1 MSRPVMNKTIAFHGL
16 AVIKGGADWTL
27 LYAHLAAGLIAM
39 EKDAVDARVA
49 QYIHPRI
56 TGNTFSPFAPEHYF
70 LLQIENADPDLQ
82 GVENFAI
89 NLGILKCWHGFAE

>member
-1 MSRPVMNKTIAFHGL
+1 
-16 AVIKGGADWTL
+16 
-27 LYAHLAAGLIAM
+27 
-39 EKDAVDARVA
+39 
-49 QYIHPRI
+49 
-56 TGNTFSPFAPEHYF
+56 